1 MQPLLSSSVWQQL
14 RFQGYNSYSTSQA
27 QRRYHHAFQGPK
39 DIRNL
44 LFTIEDTYHIP
55 NEVTNKANTNSTN
68 LPFSLEDYF
77 PLLVQKIRYAA
88 QLCRPSINQ
97 STHRPALCS
106 MKQGAPATMGHGQ
119 GV

>member
-1 MQPLLSSSVWQQL
+1 MVVDYLSSSPTGL
-14 RFQGYNSYSTSQA
+14 
-27 QRRYHHAFQGPK
+27 
-39 DIRNL
+39 DIRCP
-44 LFTIEDTYHIP
+44 P
-55 NEVTNKANTNSTN
+55 NRGQVQVTNKANTNSTN

-88 QLCRPSINQ
+88 QLCRPSIIQ

-106 MKQGAPATMGHGQ
+106 MKLGAPATIGHGQ